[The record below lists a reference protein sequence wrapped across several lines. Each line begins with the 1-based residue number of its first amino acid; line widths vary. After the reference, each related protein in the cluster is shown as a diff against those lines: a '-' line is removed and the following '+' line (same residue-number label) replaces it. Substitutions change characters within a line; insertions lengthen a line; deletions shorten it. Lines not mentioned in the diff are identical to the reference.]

1 MEEAAEGPAFNREKT
16 PPGWVVLVS
25 AAVIVA
31 LLFWARSVLIPFALS
46 ILLPFLLS
54 PIVDGLQKLRLP
66 RIPAVIVVVLLAV
79 ALLASFG
86 WMTVRQFVSFAND
99 LPQYRTNIN
108 QKIADLKRLGKG
120 GPIAKVQRT
129 VDQA

>member
-1 MEEAAEGPAFNREKT
+1 MEDAAAGSAVHREKT
-16 PPGWVVLVS
+16 PPAWVVLVS
-25 AAVIVA
+25 AGVIVA
-31 LLFWARSVLIPFALS
+31 LLYWARPVLIPVALS
-46 ILLPFLLS
+46 ILLTFLLS

-120 GPIAKVQRT
+120 GPIGKV
-129 VDQA
+129 